1 MSSLSA
7 AAAAAAVQTMLI
19 SGWRGAE
26 ASRTTAPEER
36 RPETAANV
44 TLARLVINRSA
55 VSGGGGGVLDFYRC
69 EKEAPLEKMSGID
82 SSAGGAR
89 FIIHPERYACPPNV
103 STAVAISTAAQIQMH

>member
-1 MSSLSA
+1 MSSLS

-55 VSGGGGGVLDFYRC
+55 VSGGDVLDFYRC